1 MAILSTPS
9 PPTPKMVHSDSLDSD
24 LGGTTAEQQQS
35 TIVIVEESLKQLL
48 LADDAHNGG
57 LSVVEGVNHQEAN
70 KAVDEDGSHA
80 TLSTTKSKGTAS
92 IMSSA
97 PLRAATE
104 ASTSEDNGNL
114 NRGVQAW
121 CGTKMYSDLVQ
132 EGLEW
137 LQKSTDDT
145 QKTVMVFES
154 PSFETKGSSF
164 INSNQ
169 YFFHDSPPG
178 CPIPRTTLGP
188 LRYAAT
194 AGSAFPVYLQ
204 NSVPAGLVEHWKAS
218 MPKFVEPTFVHTLT
232 PNDRICAYL
241 PLEQF
246 PHHVNDPVVHYHLA
260 GKSAIPLMTNR
271 TTNLLPDTK
280 QVRPCIAKVNHSMGS
295 RGIFIIRNDEDE
307 AEFLDFLNE
316 TGNPPYVV
324 SEFIQI
330 VRNIAC
336 HFFIHPNGDI
346 VWLGSSENVRLPDG
360 TWDTDSTMAMGVQHQ
375 EELQA
380 LQLPHAR
387 DVANYCLSLGFWGF
401 CGIDVLI
408 DDSGL
413 GHVVDVNPRVTGTCP
428 ALMVAQQ
435 LKDAFGFQFGL
446 FRRSTDHA
454 YPGSL
459 TRLLAEV
466 EAHNTTHQGVSR
478 IVLFSAHENSPDQTL
493 LNIGV
498 YGEDCLT
505 HLNHFSRL
513 FVEKKKATY
522 M

>member
-1 MAILSTPS
+1 MAALS
-9 PPTPKMVHSDSLDSD
+9 PPTPQMIHSDSLDSD
-24 LGGTTAEQQQS
+24 LGITSPANGTTEQQQS
-35 TIVIVEESLKQLL
+35 TIVIVGEGLKRLL
-48 LADDAHNGG
+48 LADDDGE
-57 LSVVEGVNHQEAN
+57 VEGSDHQEAN

-80 TLSTTKSKGTAS
+80 TVSTAKSKGTVS
-92 IMSSA
+92 LVSSP

-104 ASTSEDNGNL
+104 ASVSTSRGEL

-164 INSNQ
+164 INSQ
-169 YFFHDSPPG
+169 HFFHDSPPG

-194 AGSAFPVYLQ
+194 AGSAFPVYTQ
-204 NSVPAGLVEHWKAS
+204 NPVPAGLIEHWKAS
-218 MPKFVEPTFVHTLT
+218 VPNFVEPTFVHSLA

-246 PHHVNDPVVHYHLA
+246 PHHVNDPATHYHLA
-260 GKSAIPLMTNR
+260 GKSAIPLMTSR
-271 TTNLLPDTK
+271 TTKLLPDTQ

-307 AEFLDFLNE
+307 TDFLDFLLE

-324 SEFIQI
+324 SEFIPI

-336 HFFIHPNGDI
+336 HFFIHPQGHI
-346 VWLGSSENVRLPDG
+346 IWLGSSENVRLLDG
-360 TWDTDSTMAMGVQHQ
+360 TWDTDSTMAMGQQQ

-387 DVANYCLSLGFWGF
+387 DVANYCLSLGFGAF
-401 CGIDVLI
+401 V
-408 DDSGL
+408 
-413 GHVVDVNPRVTGTCP
+413 
-428 ALMVAQQ
+428 ALMCWW
-435 LKDAFGFQFGL
+435 
-446 FRRSTDHA
+446 T
-454 YPGSL
+454 
-459 TRLLAEV
+459 TRGRA
-466 EAHNTTHQGVSR
+466 
-478 IVLFSAHENSPDQTL
+478 TL
-493 LNIGV
+493 W
-498 YGEDCLT
+498 T
-505 HLNHFSRL
+505 
-513 FVEKKKATY
+513 
-522 M
+522 